1 MYGLEQQILRTDT
14 SGLPLEWIDF
24 REVVRLHCLGLVTYA
39 WGDTLFRLRGG
50 INARTQRRSAID
62 VSSII
67 ATRGHGHAL
76 RKLRAD
82 YVPPLNNTALFRRDD
97 HICLYCGERF
107 PARRLSRDHVRPL
120 SRGGRDHWSNVVTAC
135 VRCNGHKAGRTP
147 EQAGMELLAIP
158 FVPTHAEYVF
168 LQGRNVLADQMEFL
182 RAHFPR
188 TSPLLQRVPRS

>member
-39 WGDTLFRLRGG
+39 WGDTLFLLRGG
-50 INARTQRRSAID
+50 INARTHQRSAIE
-62 VSSII
+62 VSSIV

-76 RKLRAD
+76 RKLRSD

-97 HICLYCGERF
+97 HICLYCGDRF

-120 SRGGRDHWSNVVTAC
+120 SKGGRDHWSNVVTAC

-188 TSPLLQRVPRS
+188 TSPLLQRTPRS